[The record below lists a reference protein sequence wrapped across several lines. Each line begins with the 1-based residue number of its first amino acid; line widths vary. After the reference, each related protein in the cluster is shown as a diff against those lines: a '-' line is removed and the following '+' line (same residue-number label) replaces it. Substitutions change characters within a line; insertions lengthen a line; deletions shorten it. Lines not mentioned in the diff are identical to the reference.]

1 MNASAG
7 KVLAAIAALLAT
19 AALIAGDPPHQSMKR
34 VDAVELGEL
43 IRDRRPIR
51 ILDVRPRAD
60 FEQYRIP
67 TAEHLLLDTIAKVL
81 PSNARIVVYSDGGAE
96 GETAARLLA
105 RNYDVAILEGGIY
118 DWLDRV
124 MSPQLPA
131 NPSAQQREQFERQKL
146 LSEYFGGAPSIFG
159 ESETRPRDAREALR
173 RLKRRTC

>member
-1 MNASAG
+1 MNWSAS
-7 KVLAAIAALLAT
+7 KVMAAIAALLAT
-19 AALIAGDPPHQSMKR
+19 GAVIAGDPPTQTVRR
-34 VDAVELGEL
+34 VDAVELGEW
-43 IRDRRPIR
+43 IRDRKPIR

-81 PSNARIVVYSDGGAE
+81 PSNTRIVVYSDGGAE

-105 RNYDVAILEGGIY
+105 RDHDVAILEGGIY

-124 MSPQLPA
+124 MSPQLP
-131 NPSAQQREQFERQKL
+131 PDPTIQQREQFERQKL
-146 LSEYFGGAPSIFG
+146 LSEYFGGAPSIFA
-159 ESETRPRDAREALR
+159 ETDARPRDAREALR